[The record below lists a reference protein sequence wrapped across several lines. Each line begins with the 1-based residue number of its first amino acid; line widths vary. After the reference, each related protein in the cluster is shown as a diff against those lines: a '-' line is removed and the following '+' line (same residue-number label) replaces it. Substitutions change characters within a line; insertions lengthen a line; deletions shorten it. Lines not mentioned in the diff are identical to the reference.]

1 MFTKVGPDYS
11 VVGGYLVLCF
21 VLLLILLPLGIWI
34 HQKAKRA
41 HKERKQW
48 RYETFIGLFRGYI
61 VACVFTLMILWG
73 KAVSSLDMAGALTSL
88 PLPFIFI
95 ILISTA
101 GLGIGFSFGY
111 FKENRGQNKGE
122 DTE

>member
-73 KAVSSLDMAGALTSL
+73 NGWGTYVFAA
-88 PLPFIFI
+88 PLH
-95 ILISTA
+95 LY
-101 GLGIGFSFGY
+101 Y
-111 FKENRGQNKGE
+111 FDINRWPRYRFFFRLF
-122 DTE
+122 